1 MVEKEIGPPLL
12 TPLSEDAIVDSVIP
26 WAAKQSSYIQPDIA
40 VALVRSNIW
49 PGAFAFAVGKYVNM
63 MYLIFFDINI

>member
-1 MVEKEIGPPLL
+1 MMEREIGPPLL

-26 WAAKQSSYIQPDIA
+26 WIARQSSYIQSDIA

-49 PGAFAFAVGKYVNM
+49 PGAFAFAVGKYVNVM
-63 MYLIFFDINI
+63 HLIFFSINI